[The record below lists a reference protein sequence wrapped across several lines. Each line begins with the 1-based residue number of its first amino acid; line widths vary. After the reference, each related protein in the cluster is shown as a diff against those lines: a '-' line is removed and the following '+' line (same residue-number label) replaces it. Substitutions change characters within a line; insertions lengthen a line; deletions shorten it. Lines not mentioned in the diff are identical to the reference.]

1 MKEIIE
7 AYRQFPIWF
16 QKTQWKNIQSVQQID
31 FTHFPMGDDPFF
43 FRVRIF
49 DTTITVKLTFERF
62 LSIYEKNNKDISVTY
77 DILASKI
84 KDEYYNEAY
93 KIFKNFVGDISN
105 E

>member
-43 FRVRIF
+43 FRVKIF
-49 DTTITVKLTFERF
+49 NYTITVKLTFERF
-62 LSIYEKNNKDISVTY
+62 LNIYEKNNKDIAVTY
-77 DILASKI
+77 DILAHKI
-84 KDEYYNEAY
+84 KNEFY
-93 KIFKNFVGDISN
+93 HELYRMFENFIGEINN